1 MRDERDLSY
10 LETHEWA
17 DIDGDSAYIGI
28 DDFAQNEMGDIVF
41 VNLPEVGDMV
51 EAGEVFGDVESV
63 KAVSDLFSPVSGKVV
78 EVNENVLESPG
89 LLNEEPYESWLIKVE
104 EITDQ
109 ADLMDCAAM
118 DKLNGKNGEE

>member
-28 DDFAQNEMGDIVF
+28 DDFAQKEMGDIVY

-63 KAVSDLFSPVSGKVV
+63 KAVSDLFPGIRRGCFVDYPRLSAFYQHCPAAHRQKLFAKRHRIGL
-78 EVNENVLESPG
+78 EVQIFRHV
-89 LLNEEPYESWLIKVE
+89 
-104 EITDQ
+104 
-109 ADLMDCAAM
+109 AA
-118 DKLNGKNGEE
+118 